1 MRIDCSDC
9 RTSVPPRLRGWPGG
23 LGVILAALL
32 SLLASCTPKADQAT
46 APDRSNATASQNV
59 ADITGAQ
66 EEPAEKQQTA
76 GARSAAKIEESW
88 DAIYIEGTKIGYTH
102 TRREPDNRSARPLV
116 RIESQSR
123 LSLERFGQTSVQ
135 RMRSESLETPDG
147 RLVSFQTEVQMGSRP
162 VRTTGRIDGDQLLV
176 NILGG
181 GKKVERQIAWPP
193 DVGGF
198 HAVEHSLRQHPLAP
212 GKRRRLRA
220 LMPLMLVVAEVEL
233 VAKDYEPTP
242 LAAGAT
248 KSLLRIESTT
258 TLPDGNRLSEIHWT
272 DRQGEIYKTRVE
284 PMGME
289 SMRTTG
295 EVAMADDGT
304 GTYDL
309 GFAST
314 IDLDRPLPHPRRL
327 KRVHYRMRLKQGD
340 PSALFAADRYQQIR
354 SLDEHTAELTV
365 TARPAADSKFDSATP
380 DKADLEPNEL
390 IQCDDPLVVR
400 LARQAA
406 GESNDPRVIA
416 AAMEQLVN
424 RTVSEKNFTQALA
437 SAAEV
442 ARSREGDCTE
452 HAVLLAALAR
462 ARGIPARVAI
472 GLVYVEGAQAF
483 AYHMWDELLIDGQW
497 TAFDATFPEGGSDAT
512 HIKVADSD
520 LRDASGYSCFLPVT
534 QLLGQLEIEVSGFE

>member
-1 MRIDCSDC
+1 
-9 RTSVPPRLRGWPGG
+9 LRGWPSG

-32 SLLASCTPKADQAT
+32 SLLASCTPKADLAT

-102 TRREPDNRSARPLV
+102 TRREPDNSSARPLV